1 MDAVAASPKPDHWQ
15 PSPGSRQADILEA
28 VLHRGSVRVTDLAEE
43 FGVQPVT
50 VRRDIAAL
58 SEAGLV
64 RRVHGGVS
72 APTKQRVN
80 GAGPATR
87 LAGKQVGTLVP
98 SLEFYWPDVVRGVEE
113 EATRLGMRMMLRGSV
128 YHAADERGDLQRL
141 LDSGAAGLLLA
152 PTVRGPAGELI
163 REWLADSPVPV
174 VLMER
179 ATHVGPMRRPVESVV
194 TDHAGGA
201 AMAVHHLASLGHQRI
216 GVALNKNSPHMGQI
230 HQGWQSACADLG
242 LTTTGVADVVFPEPH
257 DPDFNR
263 RVDAVV
269 DTALETGTTAVIVHS
284 DQEAVRVMQ
293 SAEERGLNIP
303 GDLSIV
309 SYDDQVATLATPA
322 LSAVRPPRR
331 SIGRTAVGLL
341 AARIAEP
348 DRAVHRVQVSPR
360 LIVRGSS
367 GPAPAS

>member
-72 APTKQRVN
+72 APSKQRVN

-113 EATRLGMRMMLRGSV
+113 EATRLGMRMVLRGSV

>member
-1 MDAVAASPKPDHWQ
+1 M
-15 PSPGSRQADILEA
+15 
-28 VLHRGSVRVTDLAEE
+28 
-43 FGVQPVT
+43 
-50 VRRDIAAL
+50 
-58 SEAGLV
+58 
-64 RRVHGGVS
+64 
-72 APTKQRVN
+72 
-80 GAGPATR
+80 
-87 LAGKQVGTLVP
+87 
-98 SLEFYWPDVVRGVEE
+98 
-113 EATRLGMRMMLRGSV
+113 
-128 YHAADERGDLQRL
+128 
-141 LDSGAAGLLLA
+141 LA

-269 DTALETGTTAVIVHS
+269 DTALETGTSAVIVHS

>member
-1 MDAVAASPKPDHWQ
+1 MDAPEPDHWQ
-15 PSPGSRQADILEA
+15 PTPGSRQAEILDT
-28 VLHRGSVRVTDLAEE
+28 VLHRGTVRVAELAEE

-50 VRRDIAAL
+50 VRRDVAAL

-72 APTKQRVN
+72 ALTKAGSN
-80 GAGPATR
+80 GSGTAAR
-87 LAGKQVGTLVP
+87 LAGKRVGTLVP

-113 EATRLGMRMMLRGSV
+113 EAGRLGMQMTLRGSV
-128 YHAADERGDLQRL
+128 YHAADERGDVQRL
-141 LDSGAAGLLLA
+141 LDAGAGGLLLA

-179 ATHVGPMRRPVESVV
+179 TAHVGSMRRPVESVV

-201 AMAVHHLASLGHQRI
+201 AMAVHHLASLGHRRI
-216 GVALNKNSPHMGQI
+216 GVALNKNSPHVDQI
-230 HQGWQSACADLG
+230 HQGWRSACQDLG

-257 DPDFNR
+257 DPEFNR
-263 RVDAVV
+263 RVDSVV

-293 SAEERGLNIP
+293 SAEERDLSIP

-331 SIGRTAVGLL
+331 SIGRTAMGLL

-348 DRAVHRVQVSPR
+348 DRAVHRVQVSPH

-367 GPAPAS
+367 GPAPEN

>member
-1 MDAVAASPKPDHWQ
+1 M
-15 PSPGSRQADILEA
+15 
-28 VLHRGSVRVTDLAEE
+28 
-43 FGVQPVT
+43 
-50 VRRDIAAL
+50 
-58 SEAGLV
+58 
-64 RRVHGGVS
+64 
-72 APTKQRVN
+72 
-80 GAGPATR
+80 
-87 LAGKQVGTLVP
+87 P

>member
-72 APTKQRVN
+72 APSKQRVN

>member
-1 MDAVAASPKPDHWQ
+1 MAELPAA
-15 PSPGSRQADILEA
+15 
-28 VLHRGSVRVTDLAEE
+28 
-43 FGVQPVT
+43 
-50 VRRDIAAL
+50 
-58 SEAGLV
+58 
-64 RRVHGGVS
+64 
-72 APTKQRVN
+72 
-80 GAGPATR
+80 R
-87 LAGKQVGTLVP
+87 LAGKRVGTLVP
-98 SLEFYWPDVVRGVEE
+98 SLEFYWPDVVRGVEQ
-113 EATRLGMRMMLRGSV
+113 EASRLGMRMILRGSV

-141 LDSGAAGLLLA
+141 LDSGATGLLLA
-152 PTVRGPAGELI
+152 PTVRGSAGELI
-163 REWLADSPVPV
+163 REWLAESPVPV

-179 ATHVGPMRRPVESVV
+179 TANVGSMRRPVESVV

-201 AMAVHHLASLGHQRI
+201 AMAVHHLASLGHRRI
-216 GVALNKNSPHMGQI
+216 GVALNKNSPHVDQI
-230 HQGWQSACADLG
+230 HQGWQTACQDLG
-242 LTTTGVADVVFPEPH
+242 LTPAGVADVVFPEPH
-257 DPDFNR
+257 DPEFNR
-263 RVDAVV
+263 RVDSVV

-331 SIGRTAVGLL
+331 SIGRTAMGLL

-348 DRAVHRVQVSPR
+348 ERAVHRIQVSPH